1 MSDVDQYLRN
11 KVDRVEGLVVAL
23 DQGLVQV
30 STQVAVVGQ
39 RAEETQDRL
48 RKLAT
53 DFEAFV
59 MVAQR
64 TANVQRAE
72 TRTGIVEA
80 QLENQFGHYKVVR
93 RFATGVLQG
102 FDTGLVSQE
111 TVRSVS
117 EQLMV
122 QTPRYW
128 LAPVLVALG
137 AWAEDDR
144 DLCDRA
150 VQEGYRRSPSRTAL
164 FLALVLRRQGRRQAS
179 VRWLRQYLAA
189 LDPNELGRDFA
200 MILEC
205 VSQGAF
211 GPAGLELVQERLD
224 AWREQLLNDE
234 VKQQAQVQRWR
245 GEVDA
250 HVGAS
255 AQATFPRLSA
265 VSPQWPQMDLAL
277 RHARAHGAL
286 IGKYQALAAEEH
298 PNQDRIEDAVDDILD
313 RLVSGFDNEELP
325 LRREHALNQAI
336 IRNGGDMDAA
346 QRDLPMDL
354 AALETRLDYLTIQSE
369 SALDPAK
376 IGVSRA
382 TQRMAIS
389 SCHDWFGRAHAAF
402 CRDYRLGLPADVQAT
417 FEGNHTGAGVV
428 FNLPRWTGSFTAP
441 MEQLER
447 SLAEHWDRSAQ
458 PFIASLAFDWRKQA
472 VVPGIVTA
480 AGVLVAL
487 VCAGTAGAAALLL
500 VFAALIGGGIWFL
513 VLMNKAQQAEKRQQ
527 AARELVAHGQR
538 DSIAQL
544 RAAGAELLD
553 WSTAFRTEDSREP
566 EVRALI
572 ADLARAGSPATPYE
586 RRVATGA

>member
-1 MSDVDQYLRN
+1 MADYDPILRN
-11 KVDRVEGLVVAL
+11 KVDRVADLVVQL
-23 DQGLVQV
+23 DQGVAQV

-39 RAEETQDRL
+39 RADETRDRL
-48 RKLAT
+48 EKLAT

-72 TRTGIVEA
+72 IRTGVVEA

-102 FDTGLVSQE
+102 FDSGLVSQE

-137 AWAEDDR
+137 AWAENDR

-150 VQEGYRRSPSRTAL
+150 IQEGYGRSPSRTAL
-164 FLALVLRRQGRRQAS
+164 FMALVLRRQGRREAS
-179 VRWLRQYLAA
+179 VRWLRQYLVA
-189 LDPNELGRDFA
+189 LNPNELGRDFA

-224 AWREQLLNDE
+224 SWREQLLNDE
-234 VKQQAQVQRWR
+234 TKQQAQVTRWR
-245 GEVDA
+245 AEVDT
-250 HVGAS
+250 HVGS
-255 AQATFPRLSA
+255 SSQAQFPRLSG
-265 VSPQWPQMDLAL
+265 VSPQWQQMDTAL
-277 RHARAHGAL
+277 SYARAHDSL
-286 IGKYQALAAEEH
+286 ITKYRGLADEEH
-298 PNQDRIEDAVDDILD
+298 KSQDRIEDAVDDILD
-313 RLVSGFDNEELP
+313 RLVSEFDNEELP

-336 IRNGGDMDAA
+336 VRNGGDMAAA
-346 QRDLPMDL
+346 QSELPNDL
-354 AALETRLDYLTIQSE
+354 AALETKLDYLTIQTS
-369 SALDPAK
+369 SALDPGK

-389 SCHDWFGRAHAAF
+389 SCHEWFGRAHAAF
-402 CRDYRLGLPADVQAT
+402 SRDYRLGLPGDVQAV

-428 FNLPRWTGSFTAP
+428 FNLPRWTGSFTQP
-441 MEQLER
+441 MEHLEQ
-447 SLAEHWDRSAQ
+447 SLAQHWNQNSKKFVD
-458 PFIASLAFDWRKQA
+458 SLAWNWGKQA
-472 VVPGIVTA
+472 VLPAIVTGLAVLVGIACA
-480 AGVLVAL
+480 AGTGAL
-487 VCAGTAGAAALLL
+487 GVVFMIAALM
-500 VFAALIGGGIWFL
+500 GGGIWFL
-513 VLMNKAQQAEKRQQ
+513 VLNNKAQAAEKRQQ
-527 AARELVAHGQR
+527 AARAMIAQGKQ

-544 RAAGAELLD
+544 RAAGAELVD
-553 WSTAFRTEDSREP
+553 WTTAFREADSREP
-566 EVRALI
+566 EVRRLI
-572 ADLARAGSPATPYE
+572 ADLAMIGNAATPYE
-586 RRVATGA
+586 RRVTTGA